1 MESHALS
8 ASLERGSAPSYQAFR
23 ALQLGFVV
31 APILA
36 GVDKFTNL
44 LVDWEQYLAPAIGDV
59 IDPGTFMMIVGVIE
73 IVAGIGVALR
83 PRIFGLV
90 VAGWLVAIIINL
102 LMIPGFY
109 DVALRDLGLAIGAFA
124 LSRLAEAHEA
134 GAGR

>member
-1 MESHALS
+1 MEAHAVS
-8 ASLERGSAPSYQAFR
+8 SSLERTSAPSYQAFR

-44 LVDWEQYLAPAIGDV
+44 LVDWEIYLAPAIGDI

-73 IVAGIGVALR
+73 VVAGIGVALR

-90 VAGWLVAIIINL
+90 VAGWLVAIIVNL

-124 LSRLAEAHEA
+124 LSRLAEVHGA
-134 GAGR
+134 GARG